1 MALHRL
7 ANLWLFVYGVMSRT
21 NASVMS
27 CRYCSQRCHDNGTP
41 YSSSSYTLSCC
52 TVSPFIPSLI
62 SSLMT
67 YLSYHLLVFMVYGVM
82 SQTNTSVCLSSSAVS
97 IAMNTKHYLLL
108 IFLFPSP
115 PSLLSSFPPP
125 FFKDIL
131 FTSPSSF
138 PGLWIHEP
146 TAERMLPYVLLLPQS
161 ALPRTR
167 TMSPHLIYLLS
178 FLLFLLPS
186 SRTHPSSLL
195 VVFMVYGV
203 M

>member
-21 NASVMS
+21 NASVTS

-41 YSSSSYTLSCC
+41 YSSSYYTLSCC
-52 TVSPFIPSLI
+52 SVSPFIPSLL
-62 SSLMT
+62 SSSMT
-67 YLSYHLLVFMVYGVM
+67 YLSSHLLVFMVYGVM
-82 SQTNTSVCLSSSAVS
+82 SQTNASVCFASSAVR

-108 IFLFPSP
+108 LFLFPS
-115 PSLLSSFPPP
+115 LLTSFPLP

-138 PGLWIHEP
+138 PGLWGHEP

-178 FLLFLLPS
+178 FLLLLLPS
-186 SRTHPSSLL
+186 SREYPSSLL

>member
-41 YSSSSYTLSCC
+41 YSSSYTLSCC

-62 SSLMT
+62 SSVMT

-82 SQTNTSVCLSSSAVS
+82 SQTNTSVFSSSAVS
-97 IAMNTKHYLLL
+97 IAMNTKHYLFL
-108 IFLFPSP
+108 IFLFPSAS
-115 PSLLSSFPPP
+115 SLHSSFPLP

-138 PGLWIHEP
+138 PGLWVHEP
-146 TAERMLPYVLLLPQS
+146 TAERMLPYVLLLPQT

-167 TMSPHLIYLLS
+167 TMSPQLIYLLS

-186 SRTHPSSLL
+186 SRTSLL